1 MTSSQI
7 FYIALVVTAFGVA
20 VGIYSMLR
28 RSLRETLG
36 NLVRLA
42 GVSTF
47 YERVLLVGL
56 VLTCVGWALDASFGP
71 DAESSFMDHLWDYA
85 DGLGDVLVYAALFSG
100 AFAVLITVLI
110 SSLGRHHD
118 G

>member
-1 MTSSQI
+1 MASSQI
-7 FYIALVVTAFGVA
+7 FYIALALTAFGVA

-28 RSLRETLG
+28 RSLKEILG
-36 NLVRLA
+36 SLVRLQ

-47 YERVLLVGL
+47 YERVLLLGL
-56 VLTCVGWALDASFGP
+56 VLTSVGWALDASFRP

-85 DGLGDVLVYAALFSG
+85 DGLADVFVYTALFSG
-100 AFAVLITVLI
+100 AFAVLLTVLI
-110 SSLGRHHD
+110 SSLGRHRD